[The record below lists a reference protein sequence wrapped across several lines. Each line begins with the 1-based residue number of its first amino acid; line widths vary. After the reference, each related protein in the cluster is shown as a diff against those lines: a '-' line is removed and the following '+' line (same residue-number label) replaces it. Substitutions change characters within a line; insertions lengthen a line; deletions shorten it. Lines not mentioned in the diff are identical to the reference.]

1 MIIITSVSQL
11 IKNCKII
18 IVMVYKIVLLIRSL
32 LNSPSEFIDR
42 IESIIS
48 SRLEK
53 HLVRGIDYHPVN
65 SIESIRLI
73 FDFFKADIS
82 FEEIREFEQNLL
94 GKMKF
99 LENLAPFSTKHH
111 GDLSLGRICYA
122 ICRLLNPEVVVETGV
137 AYGVTTSYILKAL
150 DMNKKGMLYSIDL
163 PPLGKN
169 ADSFVGY
176 LVPNNLKSKWI
187 LYRGTSKRVLPNLL
201 PILNSVDVFV
211 HDSLHTYWNIRRE
224 LKMITPY
231 LSRPSAVIADDIHG
245 NRAFMDWI
253 EQSKPNFWLTFKEE
267 KKESVGGVAI
277 FK

>member
-1 MIIITSVSQL
+1 MTFGEMKVYVINKIYLLLKSFL
-11 IKNCKII
+11 I
-18 IVMVYKIVLLIRSL
+18 
-32 LNSPSEFIDR
+32 SPYEFLDR
-42 IESIIS
+42 IESIITP
-48 SRLEK
+48 RLEK
-53 HLVRGIDYHPVN
+53 YLFSSFDYNQVN
-65 SIESIRLI
+65 STNSLKLI
-73 FDFFKADIS
+73 SDFFGSELDLEDIVK
-82 FEEIREFEQNLL
+82 FEYDLL
-94 GKMKF
+94 KGMQS

-111 GDLSLGRICYA
+111 GDLSLGRICYS

-150 DMNKKGMLYSIDL
+150 DMNNKGMLYSIDL

-176 LVPNNLKSKWI
+176 LVPNNLKSRWI

-245 NRAFMDWI
+245 NRAFMEWI
-253 EQSKPNFWLTFKEE
+253 ERSKPNFWLTFKEE